1 MIRRRRK
8 DIDLEVLHDADRD
21 AWVVRQFG
29 GDPKRVFAVE
39 TTRRKAEHIAAA
51 LAKIV
56 AANWNRDGSCEVY
69 VRNLDG
75 TLPVRNTAGH
85 DPRPPRGSRG

>member
-1 MIRRRRK
+1 MIRRRK
-8 DIDLEVLHDADRD
+8 DIDLEVLHDADRG

-29 GDPKRVFAVE
+29 GDPKKVFAVE
-39 TTRRKAEHIAAA
+39 PTKAEAYHVATA
-51 LAKIV
+51 LAKV
-56 AANWNRDGSCEVY
+56 FARYVNRDGSCEVY